1 MTLLEE
7 LIGLRDRLNAEIKCL
22 SEDTK
27 QLGDLENR
35 FDRKEHPVWI
45 KLDLS
50 VRASKGLC
58 RLGIVTIDQIYE
70 AHKYRRLYP
79 GCTKNFGEVCIREIS
94 TKLVNMGLKPIMVE
108 EKMSCQEGKHDA

>member
-50 VRASKGLC
+50 VRAS
-58 RLGIVTIDQIYE
+58 
-70 AHKYRRLYP
+70 
-79 GCTKNFGEVCIREIS
+79 
-94 TKLVNMGLKPIMVE
+94 
-108 EKMSCQEGKHDA
+108 